1 MSQTA
6 AGGSPRVL
14 AAGGVVVLTAAGA
27 EDDDDDGVAPES
39 NKMSRATKE
48 AMRSDFEFLIGA
60 IVLRQVLAERN
71 FLMSL
76 AVSQFSMAA

>member
-27 EDDDDDGVAPES
+27 EDDDDGVAPES

-48 AMRSDFEFLIGA
+48 AMRSDFEFPIGA

-71 FLMSL
+71 FLMSE
-76 AVSQFSMAA
+76 AVSQLNMEA

>member
-14 AAGGVVVLTAAGA
+14 AAGGVVVLTGAGA
-27 EDDDDDGVAPES
+27 EDDDDSVAPKS

-76 AVSQFSMAA
+76 VVSQFSIAA

>member
-27 EDDDDDGVAPES
+27 EDDDDGVAPKS

-71 FLMSL
+71 FLMSE